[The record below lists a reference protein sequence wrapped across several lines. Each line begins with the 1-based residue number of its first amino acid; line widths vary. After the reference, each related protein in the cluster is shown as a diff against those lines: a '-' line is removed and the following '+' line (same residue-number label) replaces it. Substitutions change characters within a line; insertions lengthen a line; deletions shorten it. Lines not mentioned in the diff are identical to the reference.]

1 MLRTDDVKQ
10 IARSTATDPTSTT
23 EEKAAARKA
32 IHRINNLAEI
42 TKGRPKRPKRKDYG
56 SDEAAYNQALFEFR
70 TRLDRLAIER
80 EAARVLDN
88 PNASVLRR
96 KNAREAL
103 YGPTPEPPAEPVK
116 TADSQDPE
124 KSPRSRLSTA
134 ELAEERL
141 LAQAFLNSICQPGI
155 QPHAD
160 VPAPTAQEHVPPKPT
175 PKPERW
181 CHVHAVSLDVCRCDA
196 NETCPL
202 CLNPRSR
209 CFFPCQNAIPR
220 R

>member
-32 IHRINNLAEI
+32 IHRINNQTKI
-42 TKGRPKRPKRKDYG
+42 TKDRPKRPKRKDYE
-56 SDEAAYNQALFEFR
+56 SDDAYNQALFEFR

-80 EAARVLDN
+80 EAAKVLDD
-88 PNASVLRR
+88 PNASVFRL

-103 YGPTPEPPAEPVK
+103 YGQTPEPPAEPVK
-116 TADSQDPE
+116 TSQVE
-124 KSPRSRLSTA
+124 KTPRSRLSAA
-134 ELAEERL
+134 ELSEESTRVKE
-141 LAQAFLNSICQPGI
+141 FLDSIGKPGI

-160 VPAPTAQEHVPPKPT
+160 VPVPTPQEHVPPKPT
-175 PKPERW
+175 HKSERW
-181 CHVHAVSLDVCRCDA
+181 CHVHALSLDVCRCDA